1 MKVLIDT
8 SVWINHLR
16 RSNSEIERLLA
27 EDRVVTHPFILGELA
42 LGSTRAFGDVEDFFR
57 PFDRVPLAASK
68 EICTLI
74 KKNELSGTGI
84 GLVDTYLL
92 AGCLIDGGSKL
103 LTADKKLAK
112 VAHRLGVGY

>member
-1 MKVLIDT
+1 MKILIDT

-16 RSNSEIERLLA
+16 KPDSEIERLLA

-42 LGSTRAFGDVEDFFR
+42 LGSTKAFGDVEGFFR
-57 PFDRVPLAASK
+57 PFDRVSLATSK
-68 EICTLI
+68 EMFTFI

-84 GLVDTYLL
+84 GLVDAYLL
-92 AGCLIDGGSKL
+92 AGCLIDGGTKL

-112 VAHRLGVGY
+112 IAHRLGVGH